1 MDSSDAID
9 KAALERHQRMMQAQE
24 VPAMIEALGIDV
36 GEINELVVCVGYKDG
51 QAITYN
57 TAMTQAELCWFLR
70 KMNHDADRAMF
81 EAAPRPPL
89 ERNGGT

>member
-1 MDSSDAID
+1 MDSKNVID
-9 KAALERHQRMMQAQE
+9 KAALERHQRMSEAQS
-24 VPAMIEALGIDV
+24 VPAMIEQLGVDV
-36 GEINELVVCVGYKDG
+36 GEITDLCVCVGYRNG

-81 EAAPRPPL
+81 EAAPRAPL
-89 ERNGGT
+89 NRQDST